1 VNIRTILKRIPHDDL
16 LELVMRLIQSDK
28 KVQEKALQLLKQQ
41 FQHRPSYELYKKAI
55 AYAAPSMKEA
65 VREELYAL
73 LTRQSFSSHVKAE
86 IDYNEGN
93 SKELL
98 QYVTKT
104 ASFPI
109 YSTLSKYERY
119 LNERGQCQNS
129 SFLTHS
135 GFYRQERTDSVDLST
150 ALFTGCKFH

>member
-1 VNIRTILKRIPHDDL
+1 MYEYVFERYDQMGK
-16 LELVMRLIQSDK
+16 
-28 KVQEKALQLLKQQ
+28 KALQLLKQQ

-55 AYAAPSMKEA
+55 AYAAPSVK
-65 VREELYAL
+65 EELYAL
-73 LTRQSFSSHVKAE
+73 LARQSFYSYVKAE

-109 YSTLSKYERY
+109 LFR
-119 LNERGQCQNS
+119 
-129 SFLTHS
+129 
-135 GFYRQERTDSVDLST
+135 SV
-150 ALFTGCKFH
+150 